1 MPCPYGEI
9 LIYAI
14 VIHTRETYELALYP
28 ELNIFTEKMNSNKH
42 QTTTAVVGLG
52 LIGGSIAL
60 ECKALGHKVMGVD
73 KNPAHQAQALE
84 LKLADSIEDI
94 DTVAREADI
103 IIIAIPVNHIEKL
116 LPTLLDKIHPKAVV
130 IDVGSTKK
138 AICEAVSKHPRRGR
152 FVAGHPL
159 AGTEFS
165 GPTAAH
171 TGLFKGKKNLICEED
186 LSDEDA
192 LDTALALFDACGLQ
206 SMFMNSDDHDKHLA
220 YVSHL
225 SHVSSFMLG
234 LTVLDIEKDQKQIHN
249 LAGTGFQSTVRL
261 AKSSPQ
267 TWSPIFDKNSEYLIE
282 SLDSYIKYLQKFKT
296 AVETGDT
303 TTAMEMMAQAND
315 IKRVLNGIRLNV
327 VKLS

>member
-1 MPCPYGEI
+1 M
-9 LIYAI
+9 
-14 VIHTRETYELALYP
+14 
-28 ELNIFTEKMNSNKH
+28 
-42 QTTTAVVGLG
+42 TTAIIGLG
-52 LIGGSIAL
+52 LIGGSLAL
-60 ECKALGHKVMGVD
+60 ECKALNHRVIGVD
-73 KNPAHQAQALE
+73 TNPEHQAKALE
-84 LKLADSIEDI
+84 LGLVDAIENL
-94 DTVAREADI
+94 DTATLEADLI
-103 IIIAIPVNHIEKL
+103 VLAIPVNYIETL
-116 LPTLLDKIHPKAVV
+116 VPELLDKIGAKATIV
-130 IDVGSTKK
+130 DVGSTKK
-138 AICEAVSKHPRRGR
+138 AICEAVKGHPRRGR

-171 TGLFKGKKNLICEED
+171 IGLFRGKKNLICEED

-192 LDTALALFDACGLQ
+192 LDTALALFDGCGLQ
-206 SMFMNSDDHDKHLA
+206 SMFMNPDDHDKHLA

-249 LAGTGFQSTVRL
+249 LASTGFQSTVRL

-267 TWSPIFDKNSEYLIE
+267 TWAPIFDKNSEYLVE
-282 SLDSYIKYLQKFKT
+282 SLDSYIEYLTKFKT
-296 AVETGDT
+296 AIEKGDKE
-303 TTAMEMMAQAND
+303 TAMAMMSEAND

>member
-1 MPCPYGEI
+1 MQGEFERANYGQEHRHSS
-9 LIYAI
+9 
-14 VIHTRETYELALYP
+14 VKVVCVTY
-28 ELNIFTEKMNSNKH
+28 IM
-42 QTTTAVVGLG
+42 TTAIIGLG

-60 ECKALGHKVMGVD
+60 ECKALNHNVIGVD
-73 KNPAHQAQALE
+73 KSPDHQSQALE
-84 LKLADSIEDI
+84 LGIVDSVE
-94 DTVAREADI
+94 TLEVAAQKADI
-103 IIIAIPVNHIEKL
+103 IVLAIPVNHIEML
-116 LPTLLDKIHPKAVV
+116 LPDLLNKIHPKAVV

-138 AICEAVSKHPRRGR
+138 AICEAVKEHPRRGR

-171 TGLFKGKKNLICEED
+171 LDLFRGKKNLICEEES
-186 LSDEDA
+186 SDEDA
-192 LDTALALFDACGLQ
+192 LDAALVLFNNIGLQ
-206 SMFMNSDDHDKHLA
+206 SMFMNAENHDKHLA

-249 LAGTGFQSTVRL
+249 LASTGFQSTVRL

-267 TWSPIFDKNSEYLIE
+267 TWAPIFDKNSEYLVE
-282 SLDSYIKYLQKFKT
+282 SLDSYIDYLTKFKT
-296 AVETGDT
+296 AIENGDKE
-303 TTAMEMMAQAND
+303 TAMGMMVQAND

>member
-1 MPCPYGEI
+1 MQ
-9 LIYAI
+9 I
-14 VIHTRETYELALYP
+14 V
-28 ELNIFTEKMNSNKH
+28 EKM
-42 QTTTAVVGLG
+42 TTAIIGLG

-60 ECKALGHKVMGVD
+60 ECKAAGQRVIGVD
-73 KNPAHQAQALE
+73 NNTDHQAQALE
-84 LKLADSIEDI
+84 LGLVDAIEDL
-94 DTVAREADI
+94 DTVAQKADLI
-103 IIIAIPVNHIEKL
+103 VLAIPVNHIEVL
-116 LPTLLDKIHPKAVV
+116 LPDLLNKIHSKATVV
-130 IDVGSTKK
+130 DVGSTKK
-138 AICEAVSKHPRRGR
+138 AICKAIKGHPQRGR

-171 TGLFKGKKNLICEED
+171 LGLFRGKKNLICEED

-192 LDTALALFDACGLQ
+192 LDTALTLFDACGLQ
-206 SMFMNSDDHDKHLA
+206 SMFMNPDDHDRHLA

-249 LAGTGFQSTVRL
+249 LASTGFQSTVRL

-267 TWSPIFDKNSEYLIE
+267 TWSPIFDKNSTYLVE
-282 SLDSYIKYLQKFKT
+282 SLDSYIDYLTKFKT
-296 AVETGDT
+296 AIENGDT
-303 TTAMEMMAQAND
+303 ETAIQMMSEAND

>member
-1 MPCPYGEI
+1 M
-9 LIYAI
+9 
-14 VIHTRETYELALYP
+14 
-28 ELNIFTEKMNSNKH
+28 
-42 QTTTAVVGLG
+42 TTAIIGLG

-60 ECKALGHKVMGVD
+60 ECKALNHNVIGVD
-73 KNPAHQAQALE
+73 KNADHQTQALE
-84 LKLADSIEDI
+84 LGLVDSIE
-94 DTVAREADI
+94 TLEVAAQKADMI
-103 IIIAIPVNHIEKL
+103 VLAIPVNYIETL
-116 LPTLLDKIHPKAVV
+116 LPDLLDKIHPKAVV
-130 IDVGSTKK
+130 VDVGSTKK
-138 AICEAVSKHPRRGR
+138 AICEAIKGHPQRGR

-165 GPTAAH
+165 GPKAAH
-171 TGLFKGKKNLICEED
+171 LGLFRGKKNLICEEE

-192 LDTALALFDACGLQ
+192 LDLALELFNACGLQ
-206 SMFMNSDDHDKHLA
+206 SMFMNPDDHDKHLA

-249 LAGTGFQSTVRL
+249 LASTGFQSTVRL

-267 TWSPIFDKNSEYLIE
+267 TWSPIFDKNSKYLVE
-282 SLDSYIKYLQKFKT
+282 SLDSYIDYLTKFKNAIENGDEAT
-296 AVETGDT
+296 AI
-303 TTAMEMMAQAND
+303 EMMSEAND

>member
-1 MPCPYGEI
+1 M
-9 LIYAI
+9 
-14 VIHTRETYELALYP
+14 
-28 ELNIFTEKMNSNKH
+28 
-42 QTTTAVVGLG
+42 TTAIIGLG

-60 ECKALGHKVMGVD
+60 ECKALGHSVIGVD
-73 KNPAHQAQALE
+73 ASTDHQAQALE
-84 LKLADSIEDI
+84 LGLVDAIENLDTLAQK
-94 DTVAREADI
+94 ADLI
-103 IIIAIPVNHIEKL
+103 VLAIPVNHIETL
-116 LPTLLDKIHPKAVV
+116 LPDLLNKIHPKATIV
-130 IDVGSTKK
+130 DVGSTKK
-138 AICEAVSKHPRRGR
+138 AICEAIKGHPRRGR

-171 TGLFKGKKNLICEED
+171 LGLFRGKKNLICEED

-192 LDTALALFDACGLQ
+192 LDTALTLFDACGLQ
-206 SMFMNSDDHDKHLA
+206 SMFMNPDDHDKHLA

-249 LAGTGFQSTVRL
+249 LASTGFQSTVRL

-267 TWSPIFDKNSEYLIE
+267 TWSPIFDKNSTYLVE
-282 SLDSYIKYLQKFKT
+282 SLDSYIGYLTKFKT
-296 AVETGDT
+296 AIENGDT
-303 TTAMEMMAQAND
+303 DTAIQMMSEAND